1 MRQPKAN
8 QLLGV
13 KMKDYSKPVIIDC
26 DPGVDDAAALFLAL
40 SHKNLDIQAITTIF
54 GNVGLQQT
62 TTNAL
67 KILEVARKTG
77 VPVFKGVE
85 KTFDYRDPIDSKN
98 VHGNDGL
105 GNNFF
110 PEPPSDQLMTQHAV
124 LATIDLANKFKGE
137 LTYVA
142 LGRLTNL
149 ALAISLEPSIVN
161 SIKEVVIM
169 GGAINVPGNISPTAS
184 ANLFGDVHGA
194 SVVYRSGINLTQI
207 GLDVCN
213 EVEISPDN
221 QEEIWNLKS
230 TVSQFL
236 EKIVPV
242 HRSAHQIGNKIP
254 GAARFNDMPAVGYT
268 IDPTLFKCETLRI
281 HFETLGEFTKGQTV
295 VDPKH
300 FVEDAQNVNVAM
312 KVDSEKLVKL
322 WMDGIKSYS

>member
-1 MRQPKAN
+1 
-8 QLLGV
+8 
-13 KMKDYSKPVIIDC
+13 MKNYSKPVIIDC

-40 SHKNLDIQAITTIF
+40 SHKNLEIQAITTIF

-62 TTNAL
+62 TINAL
-67 KILEVARKTG
+67 KILEVAG
-77 VPVFKGVE
+77 INDVPVFRGVE

-110 PEPPSDQLMTQHAV
+110 PDPPTDQLMTQHAV
-124 LATIDLANKFKGE
+124 LATIDLAKKFKGE

-149 ALAISLEPSIVN
+149 AHAISLEPSIVN
-161 SIKEVVIM
+161 SIKEVVVM
-169 GGAINVPGNISPTAS
+169 GGAINVPGNMSPTAS

-230 TVSQFL
+230 AVSQFL

-242 HRSAHQIGNKIP
+242 HRSASSIIGTKIP

-295 VDPKH
+295 ADPNH
-300 FVEDAQNVNVAM
+300 FIEDAQNVNVAM
-312 KVDSEKLVKL
+312 KVDSEELVKL